1 MSVKRGAAV
10 AALLMDPLGYRRL
23 VLGDGWREKEYA
35 AWVAR
40 MAAASLLR
48 E

>member
-23 VLGDGWREKEYA
+23 VHGEGWSEKAYA

-40 MAAASLLR
+40 MAAASLLPD
-48 E
+48 